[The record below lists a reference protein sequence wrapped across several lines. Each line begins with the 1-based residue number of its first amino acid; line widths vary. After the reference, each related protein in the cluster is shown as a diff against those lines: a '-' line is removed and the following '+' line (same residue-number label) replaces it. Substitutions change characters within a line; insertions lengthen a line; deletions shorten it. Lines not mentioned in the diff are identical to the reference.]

1 MVMKM
6 SSRYKFTEADI
17 KCIKK
22 ARKENKDKRVEARLK
37 ALELRAI
44 GEKCKDIAQKTGFH
58 PAYISQLTLKYKT
71 GGIKAIAESHYG
83 GNRRNMSKE
92 EEAKLLEPFY
102 EKAVKGQIITV
113 NEIKAAYEKAVGHT
127 IGGSQIY
134 YVLWRHGWRKIMPRS
149 KHPKKANDE
158 DIESSKKLSQRL

>member
-17 KCIKK
+17 ECIKN
-22 ARKENKDKRVEARLK
+22 ARKENKNKRVEARLK

-44 GEKCKDIAQKTGFH
+44 GEKSKDIATKTGFH
-58 PAYISQLTLKYKT
+58 PAYISQLTLKYKN

-83 GNRRNMSKE
+83 GNRRNISME

-102 EKAVKGQIITV
+102 EKAAKGQIIAV

-127 IGGSQIY
+127 IGGTQIY

-149 KHPKKANDE
+149 KHPKKASDE
-158 DIESSKKLSQRL
+158 DIESSKKLNQKL